1 MHCLYPRNAATL
13 GTRAREKGTIN
24 GEKYLVVMLLP
35 RLQPYP
41 VCISSISIRFANSN
55 APGGCFHLPFS
66 PPPAGPAWAGG
77 RHLAASFHSQGVSL
91 LCCLRSPSP
100 GVSLLCCLRFP
111 RSSLSCWWV
120 HTPGRAQEPV
130 PEAARDPEAGR
141 EVPWGWRGAQ

>member
-1 MHCLYPRNAATL
+1 MAKNIWLSCFSPGCSLTL
-13 GTRAREKGTIN
+13 FASRAFPSD
-24 GEKYLVVMLLP
+24 LLT
-35 RLQPYP
+35 QT
-41 VCISSISIRFANSN
+41 
-55 APGGCFHLPFS
+55 PGNRFHLPFS

-91 LCCLRSPSP
+91 LCCLR
-100 GVSLLCCLRFP
+100 FP
-111 RSSLSCWWV
+111 RSSLPCWWV